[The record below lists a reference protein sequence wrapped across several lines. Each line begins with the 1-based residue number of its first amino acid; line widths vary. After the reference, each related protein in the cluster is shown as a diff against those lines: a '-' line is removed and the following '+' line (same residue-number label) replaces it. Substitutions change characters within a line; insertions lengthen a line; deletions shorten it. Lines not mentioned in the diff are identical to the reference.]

1 MHRRRPL
8 QRRKPPDHAAQA
20 FLVQRRRQT
29 RSEQDVIDARI
40 DRAPA
45 AAAAAGAAAAPE
57 HRRHAAAAGQAGDT
71 VLRGQ
76 RIGAADGNVS
86 SAVHSPTSGRVV
98 AVEQRPMP
106 HASGLS
112 APSVVIEPDGD
123 DRPVEREL
131 FDWHAAGPGEVRD
144 FLRDAGVVGLGGAV
158 FPSHLKLAPGKR
170 GATDTLVINGAECEP
185 FITCDDM
192 LMRAEPKAS
201 CAAR

>member
-1 MHRRRPL
+1 MRQRPPP

-20 FLVQRRRQT
+20 FLVQRRRQA
-29 RSEQDVIDARI
+29 RSEQDVIDTRI

-57 HRRHAAAAGQAGDT
+57 HRRYAAAAGQAGDT

-98 AVEQRPMP
+98 GVEQRPMP

-123 DRPVEREL
+123 DRPVEREP

-158 FPSHLKLAPGKR
+158 FPESSEAGAGQGAASPTRWSSTAPSASPSSP
-170 GATDTLVINGAECEP
+170 AT
-185 FITCDDM
+185 TC
-192 LMRAEPKAS
+192 
-201 CAAR
+201 